1 MRKTNKWGKA
11 VLQLLCIACLSLAL
25 VACGG
30 GNSSQTP
37 PATAT
42 PTLTVSQRV
51 LGMNL
56 GDEATLH
63 AALKDSD
70 EQLVWS
76 SSDADVVSV
85 DGQGKLTAKKA
96 GTATVTVTA
105 GELTDSCV
113 VTVTVGVIPALDAGG
128 NVEMLAGK
136 TYRMAPVVTYNGN
149 PVADAPEFT
158 FASADDAIATV
169 GEDGTITG
177 VAMGETEISVFA
189 EYRYSKLY
197 ASAIVTVKEDIVL
210 TLNESVLQ
218 LHTLAYGSAVSQ
230 GEIVPTLKVNGN
242 VQDGSAIRWSVS
254 GDAVT
259 VQNGTVNA
267 VKAGTATVTASYT
280 AQSGVTVSADC
291 AVNVKLTEIDT
302 NINCEYEIRN
312 VDSPT
317 PFTLSAISGNDDFV
331 AANVEGISC
340 DGKEIFVSKDSNGI
354 VLDAN
359 SMHASPEA
367 QTWTVRTQKA
377 AYSIQ
382 VTVYSMKVQNSADL
396 YAVQNSLIRTQGT
409 SVDKDK
415 YTYSGY
421 VVITQDIVYETAVGD
436 FTGIATTVSNSTLTV
451 HEFNGIIDGQ
461 NHTITGLKLKN
472 IGNACFVGG
481 LGKDSVIKDLNF
493 QNVSVINGG
502 QGIVNSMRGGV
513 LLNVDV
519 TGSIK
524 AGGANMYWTTGLLVS
539 KYSNVI
545 YTAQKLA
552 AKDCDVTVLEDTTP
566 ADKFSAAYGFA
577 YNRQNNILFEN
588 CTLYG
593 SEKDLAYWTK
603 SNPSDMNDFIFMK
616 GNKDGLTVTLPRE
629 AIPVNYEMLD
639 PTQDGALQ
647 LPDINEA
654 DFVAAN
660 VTSIKHNDDEL
671 FKAVGENG
679 KVLIDNAK
687 VAPERVMNGNDYT
700 AEFAPQN
707 WILTTQ
713 SGAAYNMTVSVYSII
728 VSNEDDLRNIEKSL
742 LKKQIS
748 IVNDKAKYAFDGY
761 VIFDADVTM
770 TVNEGKFGG
779 IATYT
784 ASGDAH
790 GLNFGFVGVID
801 GKGHSVSGL
810 QPDGLRSAFI
820 GGMGQNGVLKNL
832 NFTNAVVTG
841 AYKAGVVYWLSGG
854 TIDTVTISGTIE
866 NKAEN
871 VGSRISM
878 LFCSAQSYTKVNNVN
893 VIITED
899 KTVNKD
905 TTRKYYTAFG
915 YFSDEKTATGFK
927 PVNCRVYGGGS
938 NLVAYGSG
946 DAFTLLAEKEGIT
959 YSAEIPV

>member
-230 GEIVPTLKVNGN
+230 GKIVPTLKVNGN
-242 VQDGSAIRWSVS
+242 VQDGSAIQWSVS

-280 AQSGVTVSADC
+280 AESGVTVSADC
-291 AVNVKLTEIDT
+291 AVNVMLTEIDT
-302 NINCEYEIRN
+302 NINCKYEIRDVN
-312 VDSPT
+312 SPT

-340 DGKEIFVSKDSNGI
+340 DGKEIFVRKDSNGI

-359 SMHASPEA
+359 NMHASPEA
-367 QTWTVRTQKA
+367 QMWTVRTQKA
-377 AYSIQ
+377 AYSMQ

-396 YAVQNSLIRTQGT
+396 FAVQNSLISTQGT

-421 VVITQDIVYETAVGD
+421 VVITQDITYESTVRD
-436 FTGIATTVSNSTLTV
+436 FTGIATTVSNNTLTV

-461 NHTITGLKLKN
+461 NHTISGLKLKN

-493 QNVSVINGG
+493 QNVSVVNGG
-502 QGIVNSMRGGV
+502 QGIVNSMRGGL

-539 KYSNVI
+539 KFHNSV

-552 AKDCDVTVLEDTTP
+552 AKDCDVTVIEDATP
-566 ADKFSAAYGFA
+566 AGKFSAAYGFA

-588 CTLYG
+588 CTLDG
-593 SEKDLAYWTK
+593 SEKDIAYWTK
-603 SNPSDMNDFIFMK
+603 SDPRDINDFNFMK
-616 GNKDGLTVTLPRE
+616 GSKAGLTVTLPRE

-639 PTQDGALQ
+639 PTQDGTLQ
-647 LPDINEA
+647 LPDINET

-660 VTSIKHNDDEL
+660 VISIKHNGDEL
-671 FKAVGENG
+671 FKKGGENG
-679 KVLIDNAK
+679 KVLIDNAN
-687 VAPERVMNGNDYT
+687 VAPERVMNGSNYT

-742 LKKQIS
+742 LKKEV
-748 IVNDKAKYAFDGY
+748 IVNGQTKYAFDGY

-770 TVNEGKFGG
+770 TENEGKFGG

-784 ASGDAH
+784 ASGNAH
-790 GLNFGFVGVID
+790 GINVGFVGVID

-810 QPDGLRSAFI
+810 QPNGTNSAFI

-841 AYKAGVVYWLSGG
+841 VYKAGVVYYLSGG

-866 NKAEN
+866 NKAQN

-878 LFCSAQSYTKVNNVN
+878 LFSSAQWYSKVNNVD
-893 VIITED
+893 VIIKED

-905 TTRKYYTAFG
+905 TTCKYYTAFG
-915 YFSDEKTATGFK
+915 YFSSEEFVTKFK

-946 DAFTLLAEKEGIT
+946 DAFTLLAKKEGIT
-959 YSAEIPV
+959 YSAEIPA

>member
-63 AALKDSD
+63 AALKDSN

-149 PVADAPEFT
+149 PVADAPEFA

-197 ASAIVTVKEDIVL
+197 ASAKVTVKEDIVL

-280 AQSGVTVSADC
+280 AESGVTVSADC
-291 AVNVKLTEIDT
+291 VVNVMLTEIDT
-302 NINCEYEIRN
+302 NINCEYEIRDVN
-312 VDSPT
+312 SPT

-340 DGKEIFVSKDSNGI
+340 DGKEIFASKDGNGI

-359 SMHASPEA
+359 NMHASPEA

-377 AYSIQ
+377 AYSMQ

-421 VVITQDIVYETAVGD
+421 VVITQNITYESTVED
-436 FTGIATTVSNSTLTV
+436 FTGIATTVSGSTLTV

-461 NHTITGLKLKN
+461 NHTINGLKLKN
-472 IGNACFVGG
+472 IGNACFVGA

-493 QNVSVINGG
+493 QNVSVVNGG
-502 QGIVNSMRGGV
+502 QSIVNSMRGGV

-539 KYSNVI
+539 KFHNAI
-545 YTAQKLA
+545 YTAPKLA
-552 AKDCDVTVLEDTTP
+552 AKDCDVTVLENTTP
-566 ADKFSAAYGFA
+566 AGKFSAAYGFA

-593 SEKDLAYWTK
+593 SDKDLAYWTK
-603 SNPSDMNDFIFMK
+603 SNPSDMNDFNFMK
-616 GNKDGLTVTLPRE
+616 GSKDGLTVTLPRE

-671 FKAVGENG
+671 FKAVGDNG

-687 VAPERVMNGNDYT
+687 VAPERVMNGNNYT

-707 WILTTQ
+707 WKVTTQ
-713 SGAAYNMTVSVYSII
+713 SGATYDMTVSVYSII

-742 LKKQIS
+742 LKKEVPVGNQT
-748 IVNDKAKYAFDGY
+748 KYAFDGY
-761 VIFDADVTM
+761 VIFDADVTI
-770 TVNEGKFGG
+770 TENEGKFGG
-779 IATYT
+779 IATYA
-784 ASGDAH
+784 ASGNAH
-790 GLNFGFVGVID
+790 GANVGFVGVID

-810 QPDGLRSAFI
+810 QPNGINSAFI

-832 NFTNAVVTG
+832 NFTNTVVTG
-841 AYKAGVVYWLSGG
+841 TYKAGVVYCLSGG

-866 NKAEN
+866 NKAQN

-878 LFCSAQSYTKVNNVN
+878 LFSSAQWYSKVNNVD
-893 VIITED
+893 VIIKED

-905 TTRKYYTAFG
+905 TTCKYYTAFG
-915 YFSDEKTATGFK
+915 YFSSEEFVTKFK
-927 PVNCRVYGGGS
+927 PVNCKVYGGA

-959 YSAEIPV
+959 YSAEIPA

>member
-63 AALKDSD
+63 AALKDSN

-149 PVADAPEFT
+149 PVADAPEFA

-218 LHTLAYGSAVSQ
+218 LHTLTYGSAVSQ

-280 AQSGVTVSADC
+280 AESGVTVSADC
-291 AVNVKLTEIDT
+291 AVNVMLTEIDT
-302 NINCEYEIRN
+302 NINCEYEIRDVN
-312 VDSPT
+312 SPT

-340 DGKEIFVSKDSNGI
+340 DGKEIFASKDSNGI

-359 SMHASPEA
+359 NMHASPEA

-377 AYSIQ
+377 AYSMR

-421 VVITQDIVYETAVGD
+421 VVITQDITYETTVGD
-436 FTGIATTVSNSTLTV
+436 FTGIATTVSGNTLTV

-461 NHTITGLKLKN
+461 NHTISGLKLKN

-481 LGKDSVIKDLNF
+481 LGKDSVIKNLNF
-493 QNVSVINGG
+493 QNVSVVNGG
-502 QGIVNSMRGGV
+502 QSIVNSMRGGV

-539 KYSNVI
+539 KYHNAI

-552 AKDCDVTVLEDTTP
+552 AKDCDVTVIEDTTP

-593 SEKDLAYWTK
+593 SDKDLAYWTN
-603 SNPSDMNDFIFMK
+603 SNPSDINDFNFMK
-616 GNKDGLTVTLPRE
+616 GSKDGLTVTLPRE

-639 PTQDGALQ
+639 PTQNGALQ

-687 VAPERVMNGNDYT
+687 VAPERVMNGNNYT
-700 AEFAPQN
+700 AEFAPQT

-742 LKKQIS
+742 LKKEVPVGNQT
-748 IVNDKAKYAFDGY
+748 KYAFDGY

-770 TVNEGKFGG
+770 TENEGKFGG
-779 IATYT
+779 IATYA
-784 ASGDAH
+784 ASGNAH
-790 GLNFGFVGVID
+790 GANVGFVGVID

-810 QPDGLRSAFI
+810 QPNGINSAFI

-832 NFTNAVVTG
+832 NFTNTVVTG
-841 AYKAGVVYWLSGG
+841 TYKAGVVYCLSGG

-866 NKAEN
+866 NKAQN

-878 LFCSAQSYTKVNNVN
+878 LFSSAQWYSKVNNVD
-893 VIITED
+893 VIIKED

-905 TTRKYYTAFG
+905 TTCKYYTAFG
-915 YFSDEKTATGFK
+915 YFSSEEFVTKFK
-927 PVNCRVYGGGS
+927 PVNCKVYGGGS

-959 YSAEIPV
+959 YSAEIPA

>member
-1 MRKTNKWGKA
+1 
-11 VLQLLCIACLSLAL
+11 
-25 VACGG
+25 
-30 GNSSQTP
+30 
-37 PATAT
+37 
-42 PTLTVSQRV
+42 
-51 LGMNL
+51 MNL

-63 AALKDSD
+63 AALKDSN

-149 PVADAPEFT
+149 PVADAPEFA

-197 ASAIVTVKEDIVL
+197 ASAKVTVKEDIVL

-291 AVNVKLTEIDT
+291 AVNVMLTEIDT
-302 NINCEYEIRN
+302 NINCEYEIRDVN
-312 VDSPT
+312 SPT

-340 DGKEIFVSKDSNGI
+340 DGKEIFASKDGNGI

-359 SMHASPEA
+359 NMHASPEA

-377 AYSIQ
+377 AYSMQ

-421 VVITQDIVYETAVGD
+421 VVITQNITYESTVED
-436 FTGIATTVSNSTLTV
+436 FTGIATTVSGSTLTV

-461 NHTITGLKLKN
+461 NHTINGLKLKN
-472 IGNACFVGG
+472 IGNACFVGA

-493 QNVSVINGG
+493 QNVSVVNGG
-502 QGIVNSMRGGV
+502 QSIVNSMRGGV
-513 LLNVDV
+513 LLNVGV

-539 KYSNVI
+539 KYHNAI
-545 YTAQKLA
+545 YTAPKLA

-566 ADKFSAAYGFA
+566 AGKFSAAYGFA
-577 YNRQNNILFEN
+577 YNRQNNIIFEN

-593 SEKDLAYWTK
+593 SDKDLAYWTK
-603 SNPSDMNDFIFMK
+603 SNPSDMNDFLFMK
-616 GNKDGLTVTLPRE
+616 GSKDGLTVTLPRE

-687 VAPERVMNGNDYT
+687 VAPERVMNGNNYT
-700 AEFAPQN
+700 DEFAPQN

-790 GLNFGFVGVID
+790 GLNFGFIGVID

-841 AYKAGVVYWLSGG
+841 TYKAGVVYYLSGG

-866 NKAEN
+866 NKAQN

-878 LFCSAQSYTKVNNVN
+878 LFCSAQTYTEVNNVN
-893 VIITED
+893 VTITED
-899 KTVNKD
+899 KTLNKD
-905 TTRKYYTAFG
+905 TTCKYYTAFG
-915 YFSDEKTATGFK
+915 YFSDEETATGFK
-927 PVNCRVYGGGS
+927 PVNCKVYGGGS

-959 YSAEIPV
+959 YSAEIPA

>member
-113 VTVTVGVIPALDAGG
+113 VTVTVGVIPALNAGG

-242 VQDGSAIRWSVS
+242 VQDNSAIQWSVS

-312 VDSPT
+312 VNSPT

-359 SMHASPEA
+359 NMHASPEA

-377 AYSIQ
+377 AYSMR

-409 SVDKDK
+409 SVNKDS

-421 VVITQDIVYETAVGD
+421 VVIAKDITYETTVGD
-436 FTGIATTVSNSTLTV
+436 FTGIATTVSGASLTV
-451 HEFNGIIDGQ
+451 HEFNGIIEGQ
-461 NHTITGLKLKN
+461 NHTITGLKLRN

-524 AGGANMYWTTGLLVS
+524 EGGANMYWTTGLLVS
-539 KYSNVI
+539 KFHNSV
-545 YTAQKLA
+545 YTAPKLA
-552 AKDCDVTVLEDTTP
+552 AKDCDVTVIEDVAP
-566 ADKFSAAYGFA
+566 ANKFSAAYGFA

-593 SEKDLAYWTK
+593 SEKDLAYWTNSK
-603 SNPSDMNDFIFMK
+603 PEDINDFNFMK
-616 GNKDGLTVTLPRE
+616 GTKDGLTVTLPRE

-639 PTQDGALQ
+639 PTKDGALQ

-671 FKAVGENG
+671 FKAVGDNG

-841 AYKAGVVYWLSGG
+841 TYKAGVVYYLSGG

-866 NKAEN
+866 NKAQN

-878 LFCSAQSYTKVNNVN
+878 LFCSAQTYTEVNNVN
-893 VIITED
+893 VTITED
-899 KTVNKD
+899 KTLNKD
-905 TTRKYYTAFG
+905 TTCKYYTAFG

-927 PVNCRVYGGGS
+927 PVNCKVYGGA

-946 DAFTLLAEKEGIT
+946 DAFTLLAKKEGIT
-959 YSAEIPV
+959 YSAEIPA

>member
-280 AQSGVTVSADC
+280 AESGVTVSADC
-291 AVNVKLTEIDT
+291 AVSVKLTEIDT

-312 VDSPT
+312 VNSPT

-359 SMHASPEA
+359 NMHASPEA
-367 QTWTVRTQKA
+367 QMWTVRTQKA
-377 AYSIQ
+377 AYSMQ

-396 YAVQNSLIRTQGT
+396 FAVQNSLIRTQGT

-421 VVITQDIVYETAVGD
+421 VVITQDITYESTVGD
-436 FTGIATTVSNSTLTV
+436 FTGIATTVSNNTLTV

-461 NHTITGLKLKN
+461 NHTISGLKLKN

-481 LGKDSVIKDLNF
+481 LGKDSVIKNLNF
-493 QNVSVINGG
+493 QNVSVVNGG

-552 AKDCDVTVLEDTTP
+552 AKDCDVTVSEDATP
-566 ADKFSAAYGFA
+566 AGKFSAAYGFA

-593 SEKDLAYWTK
+593 SDKDLAYWTN
-603 SNPSDMNDFIFMK
+603 SNPSDINDFNFMK
-616 GNKDGLTVTLPRE
+616 GSKDGLTVTLPRE

-639 PTQDGALQ
+639 PTQNGALQ

-687 VAPERVMNGNDYT
+687 VAPERVMNGNNYT
-700 AEFAPQN
+700 AEFAPQT

-742 LKKQIS
+742 LKKEVPVGNQT
-748 IVNDKAKYAFDGY
+748 KYAFDGY

-770 TVNEGKFGG
+770 TENEGKFGG
-779 IATYT
+779 IATYA
-784 ASGDAH
+784 ASGNAH
-790 GLNFGFVGVID
+790 GANVGFVGVID

-810 QPDGLRSAFI
+810 QPNGINSAFI

-832 NFTNAVVTG
+832 NFTNTVVTG
-841 AYKAGVVYWLSGG
+841 TYKAGVVYCLSGG

-866 NKAEN
+866 NKAQN

-878 LFCSAQSYTKVNNVN
+878 LFSSAQWYSKVNNVD
-893 VIITED
+893 VIIKED

-905 TTRKYYTAFG
+905 TTCKYYTAFG
-915 YFSDEKTATGFK
+915 YFSSEEFVTKFK
-927 PVNCRVYGGGS
+927 PVNCKVYGGGS

-959 YSAEIPV
+959 YSAEIPA

>member
-63 AALKDSD
+63 AALKDSN

-149 PVADAPEFT
+149 PVADAPEFAFT
-158 FASADDAIATV
+158 SADDAIATV

-197 ASAIVTVKEDIVL
+197 ASAKVTVKEDIVL

-230 GEIVPTLKVNGN
+230 GEIVPTLKVNVN

-280 AQSGVTVSADC
+280 AESGVTVSADC

-359 SMHASPEA
+359 NMHASPEA

-377 AYSIQ
+377 AYSMR

-409 SVDKDK
+409 SVDTDR
-415 YTYSGY
+415 YT
-421 VVITQDIVYETAVGD
+421 
-436 FTGIATTVSNSTLTV
+436 
-451 HEFNGIIDGQ
+451 
-461 NHTITGLKLKN
+461 
-472 IGNACFVGG
+472 
-481 LGKDSVIKDLNF
+481 
-493 QNVSVINGG
+493 
-502 QGIVNSMRGGV
+502 
-513 LLNVDV
+513 
-519 TGSIK
+519 
-524 AGGANMYWTTGLLVS
+524 
-539 KYSNVI
+539 
-545 YTAQKLA
+545 
-552 AKDCDVTVLEDTTP
+552 
-566 ADKFSAAYGFA
+566 
-577 YNRQNNILFEN
+577 
-588 CTLYG
+588 
-593 SEKDLAYWTK
+593 
-603 SNPSDMNDFIFMK
+603 
-616 GNKDGLTVTLPRE
+616 
-629 AIPVNYEMLD
+629 
-639 PTQDGALQ
+639 
-647 LPDINEA
+647 
-654 DFVAAN
+654 
-660 VTSIKHNDDEL
+660 
-671 FKAVGENG
+671 
-679 KVLIDNAK
+679 
-687 VAPERVMNGNDYT
+687 
-700 AEFAPQN
+700 
-707 WILTTQ
+707 
-713 SGAAYNMTVSVYSII
+713 
-728 VSNEDDLRNIEKSL
+728 
-742 LKKQIS
+742 
-748 IVNDKAKYAFDGY
+748 
-761 VIFDADVTM
+761 
-770 TVNEGKFGG
+770 
-779 IATYT
+779 
-784 ASGDAH
+784 
-790 GLNFGFVGVID
+790 
-801 GKGHSVSGL
+801 
-810 QPDGLRSAFI
+810 
-820 GGMGQNGVLKNL
+820 
-832 NFTNAVVTG
+832 
-841 AYKAGVVYWLSGG
+841 
-854 TIDTVTISGTIE
+854 
-866 NKAEN
+866 
-871 VGSRISM
+871 
-878 LFCSAQSYTKVNNVN
+878 
-893 VIITED
+893 
-899 KTVNKD
+899 
-905 TTRKYYTAFG
+905 
-915 YFSDEKTATGFK
+915 
-927 PVNCRVYGGGS
+927 
-938 NLVAYGSG
+938 
-946 DAFTLLAEKEGIT
+946 
-959 YSAEIPV
+959 

>member
-11 VLQLLCIACLSLAL
+11 VLPLLCIVCLSLAL
-25 VACGG
+25 VACGR

-56 GDEATLH
+56 GDEATLY

-113 VTVTVGVIPALDAGG
+113 VTVTVGVIPALNAGG

-136 TYRMAPVVTYNGN
+136 TYRMVPVVTYNGN
-149 PVADAPEFT
+149 PVADAPEFAFT
-158 FASADDAIATV
+158 SADDAIATV

-177 VAMGETEISVFA
+177 VAIGETEISVFA

-197 ASAIVTVKEDIVL
+197 ASAKVTVKEDIVL
-210 TLNESVLQ
+210 TLNESLLQ

-230 GEIVPTLKVNGN
+230 GEIVPKLKVNGN
-242 VQDGSAIRWSVS
+242 VQDNSAIQWSVS

-259 VQNGTVNA
+259 VQNGVVNA
-267 VKAGTATVTASYT
+267 VKAGAATVTALYR

-302 NINCEYEIRN
+302 NINCEYEIRD

-415 YTYSGY
+415 YSYSGY

-436 FTGIATTVSNSTLTV
+436 FTGIATTVSGTTLTV

-461 NHTITGLKLKN
+461 QHTITGLKLKN

-481 LGKDSVIKDLNF
+481 LGKGSVIKNLKF
-493 QNVSVINGG
+493 QNVSAINGG

-539 KYSNVI
+539 KFHNSV
-545 YTAQKLA
+545 YTAPKLA
-552 AKDCDVTVLEDTTP
+552 AKDCDVTVIEDTTP
-566 ADKFSAAYGFA
+566 AGKFSAAYGFA

-593 SEKDLAYWTK
+593 SEKDLAYWTN
-603 SNPSDMNDFIFMK
+603 SNPSDMNDFLFMK
-616 GNKDGLTVTLPRE
+616 GSKDGITVTLPRE

-639 PTQDGALQ
+639 PTQDGTLQ
-647 LPDINEA
+647 LPDINEV
-654 DFVAAN
+654 DFVADN

-671 FKAVGENG
+671 FKEVGEDG

-687 VAPERVMNGNDYT
+687 VAPERVMNGSNYT

-742 LKKQIS
+742 LKKEVA
-748 IVNDKAKYAFDGY
+748 IVNGQAKYAFDGY

-770 TVNEGKFGG
+770 TVNAGKFGG

-784 ASGDAH
+784 ASGNAH

-841 AYKAGVVYWLSGG
+841 AYKAGVVYCLSGG
-854 TIDTVTISGTIE
+854 IIDTVTISGTIE

-878 LFCSAQSYTKVNNVN
+878 LFCSAQNYTKVNNVN

-899 KTVNKD
+899 KTENKD

-915 YFSDEKTATGFK
+915 YFSSEEIATGFK
-927 PVNCRVYGGGS
+927 PVNCKVYGGG
-938 NLVAYGSG
+938 VEFG
-946 DAFTLLAEKEGIT
+946 GIW
-959 YSAEIPV
+959 

>member
-259 VQNGTVNA
+259 VQNGKVNA

-280 AQSGVTVSADC
+280 AESGVTVSADC
-291 AVNVKLTEIDT
+291 AVSVKLTEIDT

-312 VDSPT
+312 VNSPT
-317 PFTLSAISGNDDFV
+317 PFTLSAISGNYDFV

-359 SMHASPEA
+359 NMHASPEA
-367 QTWTVRTQKA
+367 QMWTVRTQKA
-377 AYSIQ
+377 AYSMR

-396 YAVQNSLIRTQGT
+396 YAVQNSLICTQGT
-409 SVDKDK
+409 SVDTDR

-421 VVITQDIVYETAVGD
+421 VVITQNITYETTEGD
-436 FTGIATTVSNSTLTV
+436 FTGIATTVSNNTLTV

-461 NHTITGLKLKN
+461 NHTISGLKLKN

-493 QNVSVINGG
+493 QNVLVVNGG
-502 QGIVNSMRGGV
+502 QGIVNSMRGGL

-524 AGGANMYWTTGLLVS
+524 AGGANMFWTTGLLVS
-539 KYSNVI
+539 KFHNSV

-552 AKDCDVTVLEDTTP
+552 AKDCDVTVIEDATP
-566 ADKFSAAYGFA
+566 AGKFSAAYGFA

-588 CTLYG
+588 CTLDG
-593 SEKDLAYWTK
+593 SEKDIAYWTK
-603 SNPSDMNDFIFMK
+603 SDPGNINDFNFMK
-616 GNKDGLTVTLPRE
+616 GSKAGLTVTLPRE

-660 VTSIKHNDDEL
+660 VTSIKHNGDEL

-679 KVLIDNAK
+679 KVLIDNAN
-687 VAPERVMNGNDYT
+687 VAPERVMNGSNYT

-742 LKKQIS
+742 LKKEV
-748 IVNDKAKYAFDGY
+748 IVNGQTKYAFDGY
-761 VIFDADVTM
+761 VIFDDNVTM
-770 TVNEGKFGG
+770 TENEGKFGG

-784 ASGDAH
+784 ASGNAH
-790 GLNFGFVGVID
+790 GINVGFVGVID

-810 QPDGLRSAFI
+810 QPNGTNSAFI

-841 AYKAGVVYWLSGG
+841 VYKAGVVYYLSGG

-866 NKAEN
+866 NKAQN

-878 LFCSAQSYTKVNNVN
+878 LFSSAQWYSKVNNVD
-893 VIITED
+893 VIIKED

-905 TTRKYYTAFG
+905 TTCKYYTAFG
-915 YFSDEKTATGFK
+915 YFSSEEFVTKFK
-927 PVNCRVYGGGS
+927 PVNCRVYWGGS

-959 YSAEIPV
+959 NSAEIPA

>member
-113 VTVTVGVIPALDAGG
+113 VTVTVGVIPDLDAGG

-230 GEIVPTLKVNGN
+230 GEILPTLKVNGN

-280 AQSGVTVSADC
+280 AESGVTVSADC

-312 VDSPT
+312 VNSPT
-317 PFTLSAISGNDDFV
+317 LFTLSAISGNDDFV

-340 DGKEIFVSKDSNGI
+340 DGKEIFASKDGNGI

-359 SMHASPEA
+359 NMHASAEA
-367 QTWTVRTQKA
+367 QMWTVRTQKA
-377 AYSIQ
+377 AYSMR

-409 SVDKDK
+409 SVDTDR

-421 VVITQDIVYETAVGD
+421 VVITQDITYETTVGD
-436 FTGIATTVSNSTLTV
+436 FTGIATTVSNNTLTV

-461 NHTITGLKLKN
+461 NHTISGLKLKN

-481 LGKDSVIKDLNF
+481 LGKDSVIKNLNF
-493 QNVSVINGG
+493 QNVSVVNGG

-519 TGSIK
+519 KGSIK

-539 KYSNVI
+539 KFHNSV
-545 YTAQKLA
+545 YTAPKLA
-552 AKDCDVTVLEDTTP
+552 AKDCDVTVIEDTTP
-566 ADKFSAAYGFA
+566 SDKFSAAYGFA

-588 CTLYG
+588 CRLYG
-593 SEKDLAYWTK
+593 SEKDLAYWTNSK
-603 SNPSDMNDFIFMK
+603 PEDINDFIFMK
-616 GNKDGLTVTLPRE
+616 GSKAGLTVTLPRE

-660 VTSIKHNDDEL
+660 VTSIMHNDDQL
-671 FKAVGENG
+671 FKAVGDNG

-687 VAPERVMNGNDYT
+687 VAPERVMNCSNYT

-707 WILTTQ
+707 WILTTK

-728 VSNEDDLRNIEKSL
+728 VSDEDDLRNIEKSL
-742 LKKQIS
+742 LKKEV
-748 IVNDKAKYAFDGY
+748 IVGAQTKYAFDGY

-770 TVNEGKFGG
+770 PVNEGKFGG

-784 ASGDAH
+784 ASGNAH
-790 GLNFGFVGVID
+790 GINVGFVGVID

-810 QPDGLRSAFI
+810 QPNGTNSAFI

-832 NFTNAVVTG
+832 NFIDTVVTG
-841 AYKAGVVYWLSGG
+841 TYKAGVVYCLSGG

-866 NKAEN
+866 NKAQN

-899 KTVNKD
+899 KTLNKD

-959 YSAEIPV
+959 YLAEIPA

>member
-63 AALKDSD
+63 AALKDSN

-280 AQSGVTVSADC
+280 AESGVTVSADC
-291 AVNVKLTEIDT
+291 AVNVMLTEIDT
-302 NINCEYEIRN
+302 NINCEYEIRDVN
-312 VDSPT
+312 SPT

-340 DGKEIFVSKDSNGI
+340 DGKEIFASKDGNGI

-359 SMHASPEA
+359 NMHASAEA
-367 QTWTVRTQKA
+367 QMWTVRTQKA
-377 AYSIQ
+377 AYSMR

-421 VVITQDIVYETAVGD
+421 VVITQDITYETTVGD
-436 FTGIATTVSNSTLTV
+436 FTGIATTVSNNTLTV

-461 NHTITGLKLKN
+461 NHTISGLKLKN
-472 IGNACFVGG
+472 ISNACFVGG

-493 QNVSVINGG
+493 QNVSVVNGG

-539 KYSNVI
+539 KYHNVI

-593 SEKDLAYWTK
+593 SEKDLAYWTNSK
-603 SNPSDMNDFIFMK
+603 PEDINDFNFMK
-616 GNKDGLTVTLPRE
+616 GSKAGLTVTLPRE
-629 AIPVNYEMLD
+629 AIQVNYEMLD

-660 VTSIKHNDDEL
+660 VISIKHNDDEL
-671 FKAVGENG
+671 FKAVGDNG

-687 VAPERVMNGNDYT
+687 VAPERVMNGSNYT

-742 LKKQIS
+742 LKKEV
-748 IVNDKAKYAFDGY
+748 IVGAQTKYAFDGY

-784 ASGDAH
+784 ASGNAH
-790 GLNFGFVGVID
+790 GINVGFVGVID

-810 QPDGLRSAFI
+810 QPNGTNSAFI

-832 NFTNAVVTG
+832 NFIDTVVTG
-841 AYKAGVVYWLSGG
+841 TYKAGVVYCLSGG

-866 NKAEN
+866 NKAQN

-878 LFCSAQSYTKVNNVN
+878 LFSSAQWYSKVNNVD
-893 VIITED
+893 VIIKED